1 MDRLRD
7 PIKPNVPAELGRKRP
22 LHMGADRTNAC
33 VYIDHTAGTR
43 HNSPLISCAF
53 PSVLIEVSHT
63 SVTPVTRCVAN
74 RLVQSEDPGHQSG
87 GLPALF

>member
-7 PIKPNVPAELGRKRP
+7 PIKANVPAKFSRNRP

-33 VYIDHTAGTR
+33 VYKDHATGTQ
-43 HNSPLISCAF
+43 HHSPLISFAF

-63 SVTPVTRCVAN
+63 SVTPVTWYVAN
-74 RLVQSEDPGHQSG
+74 PLVQREHPGN
-87 GLPALF
+87 